1 MKRGVNL
8 GNWLVLEKW
17 MSPGLFHGV
26 DAEDET
32 QLCRLLDDTTKHER
46 YRVHRDEFITERDFA
61 YLAARGL
68 DLVRIPVPYFV
79 FGGHDP
85 FVGCVDHLDRAFDW
99 AERHGIQILLDLHTV
114 PDSQNGYDNGGMCG
128 VCKWHLD
135 PAKVDLA
142 LDVLG
147 ELTTRYGERP
157 SLWAIEVLN
166 EPISPEMW
174 ELVDPPRRFPPA
186 DAQYAAGSE
195 PVPTDVLREYYG
207 RAYDRIRSVAPELTV
222 VFHDGFRIREWIGVI
237 REPEFTDV
245 VVDTHL
251 YLMDHA
257 LRTRELGELDDYL
270 GYVRDEFAPMLREAA
285 QHFAVMVGEWSLD
298 SVTPKAHELPPDSRR
313 EYFRAMGTAQLE
325 AWAPA
330 VAWTYWSYKLTIDT
344 PASDVWDF
352 AKAVD
357 LGLFPLDA
365 IADGVES

>member
-32 QLCRLLDDTTKHER
+32 QLCRLLDDTTRAER
-46 YRVHRDEFITERDFA
+46 YRVHRDEFVTERDFA
-61 YLAARGL
+61 HLAALGL

-79 FGGHDP
+79 FGGHEP

-99 AERHGIQILLDLHTV
+99 AERHGIEILLDLHTV
-114 PDSQNGYDNGGMCG
+114 PDSQNGYDNGGMVG

-147 ELTTRYGERP
+147 ELTERYGGRP
-157 SLWAIEVLN
+157 ALWAVEVLN
-166 EPISPEMW
+166 EPISAEMW
-174 ELVDPPRRFPPA
+174 ELVDPPRRFPPT
-186 DAQYAAGSE
+186 DPEYAAGSE
-195 PVPTDVLREYYG
+195 AVPTELLRDYYG
-207 RAYDRIRSVAPELTV
+207 RAYERIRSTAPDLTV
-222 VFHDGFRIREWIGVI
+222 VFHDGFRIREWIDVI
-237 REPEFTDV
+237 RQPEFDNV

-257 LRTRELGELDDYL
+257 LRTGTLGDLDDYL
-270 GYVRDEFAPMLREAA
+270 AYVRDEFAPTVREMS
-285 QHFAVMVGEWSLD
+285 QHFPVMVGEWSLD
-298 SVTPKAHELPPDSRR
+298 TVTPKAHDLPSDARR
-313 EYFRAMGTAQLE
+313 AYFRAMGAAQLE

-330 VAWTYWSYKLTIDT
+330 VAWTYWSYKLNIDT
-344 PASDVWDF
+344 AASDVWDF
-352 AKAVD
+352 GKAVD
-357 LGLFPLDA
+357 LGLFPLETSERA
-365 IADGVES
+365 R